1 MPRKK
6 KSAGINL
13 AVENEK
19 LSSEIAKAE
28 AMIAEAKE
36 KMKENNEKIQKA
48 KIDKLIN
55 SGFSLDE
62 LITLVDTMIKKSI
75 SIQQITSLI
84 DDAAEKVEQKA
95 EDIGEINA
103 ESEKALNEM
112 MATLPSYD
120 N

>member
-1 MPRKK
+1 MPRVKK
-6 KSAGINL
+6 TTANL
-13 AVENEK
+13 TEENK
-19 LSSEIAKAE
+19 RIANEIAKLE
-28 AMIAEAKE
+28 AQ
-36 KMKENNEKIQKA
+36 MKVNAEKIHKDLLNR
-48 KIDKLIN
+48 IDK
-55 SGFSLDE
+55 SGFALE
-62 LITLVDTMIKKSI
+62 EVVKLVEEMAKKNI
-75 SIQQITSLI
+75 SVQDMLSLI

>member
-1 MPRKK
+1 MPRVKK
-6 KSAGINL
+6 TTANL
-13 AVENEK
+13 TEENK
-19 LSSEIAKAE
+19 RIANEIAKLE
-28 AMIAEAKE
+28 AQ
-36 KMKENNEKIQKA
+36 MKVNAEKIHKDLLNR
-48 KIDKLIN
+48 IDN
-55 SGFSLDE
+55 SGFALE
-62 LITLVDTMIKKSI
+62 EVVKLVEEMAKKNI
-75 SIQQITSLI
+75 SVQDMLSLI